1 MHSGMLVNIHHT
13 CNGKGM
19 YLCFKPLWPSV
30 LVNIGWVNGF
40 SPNRRK
46 KLPPQMLAYCELNIY
61 NSYNVQN
68 KILKKFV

>member
-1 MHSGMLVNIHHT
+1 MASGLIVA
-13 CNGKGM
+13 
-19 YLCFKPLWPSV
+19 
-30 LVNIGWVNGF
+30 
-40 SPNRRK
+40 K